1 MSAETARLLVAFDT
15 LPPSEKDLFVREL
28 FRRLPP
34 VDSGPLEDEVVARAG
49 DDVAAMLEREE
60 HDAQAR

>member
-1 MSAETARLLVAFDT
+1 MSAETPRLLLAFDT

-34 VDSGPLEDEVVARAG
+34 IGSGPLEDKVMARAG
-49 DDVAAMLEREE
+49 DDLAAILEREE
-60 HDAQAR
+60 YDARAR

>member
-1 MSAETARLLVAFDT
+1 MSTETAQLLVAFDT
-15 LPPSEKDLFVREL
+15 LPPAEKDVFVREL

-34 VDSGPLEDEVVARAG
+34 VDSGLLEDDVLARAG
-49 DDVAAMLEREE
+49 DDLAAMLEREE

>member
-15 LPPSEKDLFVREL
+15 LPPAEKDLFVREL

-34 VDSGPLEDEVVARAG
+34 VDSGPLEDDVLARAG
-49 DDVAAMLEREE
+49 DDLAAMLEREE
-60 HDAQAR
+60 NEAQTR